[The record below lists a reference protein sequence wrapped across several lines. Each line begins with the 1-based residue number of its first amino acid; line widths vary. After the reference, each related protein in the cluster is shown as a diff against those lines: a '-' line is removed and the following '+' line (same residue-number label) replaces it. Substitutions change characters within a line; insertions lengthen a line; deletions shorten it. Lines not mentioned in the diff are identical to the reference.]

1 LPRLGLF
8 LPYVVFHLAS
18 AFGEALHNFHS
29 SGPIVAVHILEDDPG
44 VSDSLQTFLEGMGHD
59 AFVYRDAETFF
70 GQEPPASQDTIIV
83 DLLLPGISGARV
95 IRWLL
100 TLKDPPTVIAIS
112 GQAQSVIDRQ
122 LSGLVGSLKILRK
135 PLSSKTI
142 ANIL

>member
-1 LPRLGLF
+1 M
-8 LPYVVFHLAS
+8 A
-18 AFGEALHNFHS
+18 
-29 SGPIVAVHILEDDPG
+29 IHILEDDPG
-44 VSDSLQTFLEGMGHD
+44 VSDSLQTFLQGMGHD

-70 GQEPPASQDTIIV
+70 GQEPPASKDTIIV

-122 LSGLVGSLKILRK
+122 LSGLAGIAKILRK
-135 PLSSKTI
+135 PLSSTTV
-142 ANIL
+142 ANIV

>member
-1 LPRLGLF
+1 
-8 LPYVVFHLAS
+8 
-18 AFGEALHNFHS
+18 
-29 SGPIVAVHILEDDPG
+29 VAVHILEDDPG
-44 VSDSLQTFLEGMGHD
+44 VSDSLQTFLQGMGHD

-70 GQEPPASQDTIIV
+70 GQEPPASKDTIIV

-122 LSGLVGSLKILRK
+122 LSGLAGIAKILRK
-135 PLSSKTI
+135 PLSSTTV
-142 ANIL
+142 ANIV